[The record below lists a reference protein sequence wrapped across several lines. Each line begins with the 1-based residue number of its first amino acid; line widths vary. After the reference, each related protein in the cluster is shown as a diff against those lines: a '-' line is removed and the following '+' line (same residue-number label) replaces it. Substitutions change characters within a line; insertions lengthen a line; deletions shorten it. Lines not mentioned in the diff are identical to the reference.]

1 MLQKGEHFSS
11 METTI
16 QNDELVIIAGLDTG
30 QEDYDYSM
38 IELAELAQANHMEV
52 VDRVNQAIDRP
63 NPATYFGK
71 GKVQELADI
80 AAGDQATTII
90 TNDELSPSQLR
101 NLEKEVG
108 VRILDRTALILEIF
122 ATRAQTKEAKLQV
135 QIAELQYR
143 LPRLQTS
150 ASQRLDQQT
159 GSGGGGGFTNRGAG
173 ETKLE
178 MDRRTI
184 QNQISHL
191 RQELAEINQSEQ
203 TKRKQRDKSE
213 MPTAAL
219 VGYTNSGKST
229 IMNGLVRKYGEV
241 ESKTV
246 FEKNMLFATLDT
258 SVRRLT
264 LPGKKDFLL
273 SDTVGFVSKLPTQL
287 VESFKST
294 LAEAANADLLI
305 QVIDYSDPHYEEM
318 MATTKKTLKQIGI
331 TDIPMVNVFNKADK
345 TEIEFPVLEGD
356 NQVVISAK
364 QDDSLELLADVIRK
378 HLFKDYVQATLLIP
392 FADGSVVSYLN
403 EHTNILKTEYKSDG
417 TLLTVELSPQ
427 DYQRFAKYEAK

>member
-1 MLQKGEHFSS
+1 MD
-11 METTI
+11 TTI
-16 QNDELVIIAGLDTG
+16 QNDERVIITGLDTG
-30 QEDYDYSM
+30 QDNYNYPM
-38 IELAELAQANHMEV
+38 TELAELAQANHMEV
-52 VDRVNQAIDRP
+52 VQRVDQVIDRP

-71 GKVQELADI
+71 GKVAEIAELA
-80 AAGDQATTII
+80 AANDVATII

-101 NLEKEVG
+101 NLEDETGK
-108 VRILDRTALILEIF
+108 RILDRTALILEIF

-159 GSGGGGGFTNRGAG
+159 GGGSGFTNRGAG

-184 QNQISHL
+184 QHQITHL
-191 RQELAEINQSEQ
+191 RHELAAIDKSEE
-203 TKRKQRDKSE
+203 TKRKQRAKSNI
-213 MPTAAL
+213 PTAAL
-219 VGYTNSGKST
+219 VGYTNAGKST
-229 IMNGLVRKYGEV
+229 IMNGLVRRYGTV
-241 ESKTV
+241 EDKTV
-246 FEKNMLFATLDT
+246 FEKDMLFATLDT

-273 SDTVGFVSKLPTQL
+273 SDTVGFVSKLPTNL

-305 QVIDYSDPHYEEM
+305 QVIDYSDPNYEEM
-318 MATTKKTLKQIGI
+318 MQTTKETLKQIGI
-331 TDIPMVNVFNKADK
+331 DNIPMVNVFNKADK

-356 NQVVISAK
+356 DQVVISAK
-364 QDDSLELLADVIRK
+364 QEESLDLLVDVIRK
-378 HLFKDYVQATLLIP
+378 HLFKDYVEAKLLLP
-392 FADGSVVSYLN
+392 FSAGQQVSYLN
-403 EHTNILKTEYKSDG
+403 EHTNILDTEYRNDG
-417 TLLTVELSPQ
+417 TLLTVEMSPQ
-427 DYQRFAKYEAK
+427 DAQRFAQYQV

>member
-1 MLQKGEHFSS
+1 MD
-11 METTI
+11 TTI
-16 QNDELVIIAGLDTG
+16 QNDERVIITGLDTG
-30 QEDYDYSM
+30 QDDYNYSM
-38 IELAELAQANHMEV
+38 TELAELAQANHMEV
-52 VDRVNQAIDRP
+52 VQRVDQVIDRP

-71 GKVQELADI
+71 GKVAEIAELA
-80 AAGDQATTII
+80 AANDVTTVI

-101 NLEKEVG
+101 NLEDETGK
-108 VRILDRTALILEIF
+108 RILDRTALILEIF

-159 GSGGGGGFTNRGAG
+159 GGGSGFTNRGAG

-184 QNQISHL
+184 QHQITHL
-191 RQELAEINQSEQ
+191 RHELAAIDKSEE
-203 TKRKQRDKSE
+203 TKRKQRAKSNI
-213 MPTAAL
+213 PTAAL
-219 VGYTNSGKST
+219 VGYTNAGKST
-229 IMNGLVRKYGEV
+229 IMNGLVRRYGTV
-241 ESKTV
+241 EDKTV
-246 FEKNMLFATLDT
+246 FEKDMLFATLDT

-273 SDTVGFVSKLPTQL
+273 SDTVGFVSKLPTNL

-305 QVIDYSDPHYEEM
+305 QVIDYSDPNYEEM
-318 MATTKKTLKQIGI
+318 VQTTKETLKQIGI
-331 TDIPMVNVFNKADK
+331 DNIPMVNVFNKADK

-356 NQVVISAK
+356 DQVVISAK
-364 QDDSLELLADVIRK
+364 QEESLDLLVDVIRK
-378 HLFKDYVQATLLIP
+378 HLFKDYVEAKLLLP
-392 FADGSVVSYLN
+392 FSAGQQVSYLN
-403 EHTNILKTEYKSDG
+403 EHTNILDTEYRNDG
-417 TLLTVELSPQ
+417 TLLTVEMSPQ
-427 DYQRFAKYEAK
+427 DAQRFAQYQV

>member
-1 MLQKGEHFSS
+1 MD
-11 METTI
+11 TTI
-16 QNDELVIIAGLDTG
+16 QNDERVIITGLDTG
-30 QEDYDYSM
+30 QDDYNYSM
-38 IELAELAQANHMEV
+38 TELAELAQANHMEV
-52 VDRVNQAIDRP
+52 VQRVDQVIDRP

-71 GKVQELADI
+71 GKVAEIAELA
-80 AAGDQATTII
+80 AANDVATII

-101 NLEKEVG
+101 NLEDETGK
-108 VRILDRTALILEIF
+108 RILDRTALILEIF

-159 GSGGGGGFTNRGAG
+159 GGGSGFTNRGAG

-184 QNQISHL
+184 QHQIAHL
-191 RQELAEINQSEQ
+191 RHELAAIDKSEE
-203 TKRKQRDKSE
+203 TKRKQRAKSNI
-213 MPTAAL
+213 PTAAL
-219 VGYTNSGKST
+219 VGYTNAGKST
-229 IMNGLVRKYGEV
+229 IMNGLVRRYGTV
-241 ESKTV
+241 EDKTV
-246 FEKNMLFATLDT
+246 FEKDMLFATLDT

-273 SDTVGFVSKLPTQL
+273 SDTVGFVSKLPTNL

-305 QVIDYSDPHYEEM
+305 QVIDYSDPNYEEM
-318 MATTKKTLKQIGI
+318 MQTTKETLKQIGI
-331 TDIPMVNVFNKADK
+331 DNIPMVNVFNKADK

-356 NQVVISAK
+356 DQVVISAK
-364 QDDSLELLADVIRK
+364 QEESLDLLVDVIRK
-378 HLFKDYVQATLLIP
+378 HLFKDYVEAKLLLP
-392 FADGSVVSYLN
+392 FSAGQQVSYLN
-403 EHTNILKTEYKSDG
+403 EHTNILDTEYRNDG
-417 TLLTVELSPQ
+417 TLLTVEMSPQ
-427 DYQRFAKYEAK
+427 DAQRFAQYQV

>member
-1 MLQKGEHFSS
+1 MD
-11 METTI
+11 TTI
-16 QNDELVIIAGLDTG
+16 QNDERVIITGLDTG
-30 QEDYDYSM
+30 QDDYNYSM
-38 IELAELAQANHMEV
+38 AELAELAQANQMTV
-52 VDRVNQAIDRP
+52 VQRVDQVIDRP

-71 GKVQELADI
+71 GKVAEIAELAATNDV
-80 AAGDQATTII
+80 TTII

-101 NLEKEVG
+101 NLEDETGK
-108 VRILDRTALILEIF
+108 RILDRTALILEIF

-159 GSGGGGGFTNRGAG
+159 GGGSGFTNRGAG

-184 QNQISHL
+184 QHQITHL
-191 RQELAEINQSEQ
+191 RHELAAIDKSEE
-203 TKRKQRDKSE
+203 TKRKQRAKSNI
-213 MPTAAL
+213 PTAAL
-219 VGYTNSGKST
+219 VGYTNAGKST
-229 IMNGLVRKYGEV
+229 IMNGLVRRYGTV
-241 ESKTV
+241 EDKTV
-246 FEKNMLFATLDT
+246 FEKDMLFATLDT

-273 SDTVGFVSKLPTQL
+273 SDTVGFVSKLPTNL

-305 QVIDYSDPHYEEM
+305 QVIDYSDPNYEEM
-318 MATTKKTLKQIGI
+318 MQTTKETLKQIGI
-331 TDIPMVNVFNKADK
+331 DNIPMVNVFNKADK

-356 NQVVISAK
+356 DQVVISAK
-364 QDDSLELLADVIRK
+364 QEESLDLLVDVIRK
-378 HLFKDYVQATLLIP
+378 HLFKDYVEAKLLLP
-392 FADGSVVSYLN
+392 FSAGQQVSYLN
-403 EHTNILKTEYKSDG
+403 EHTNILDTEYRNDG
-417 TLLTVELSPQ
+417 TLLTVEMSPQ
-427 DYQRFAKYEAK
+427 DAQRFAQYQV

>member
-1 MLQKGEHFSS
+1 MD
-11 METTI
+11 TTI
-16 QNDELVIIAGLDTG
+16 QNDERVIITGLDTG
-30 QEDYDYSM
+30 QDNYNYSM
-38 IELAELAQANHMEV
+38 TELAELAQANHMEV
-52 VDRVNQAIDRP
+52 VQRVNQVIDRP

-71 GKVQELADI
+71 GKVAEIAELA
-80 AAGDQATTII
+80 AANDVATII

-101 NLEKEVG
+101 NLEDETGK
-108 VRILDRTALILEIF
+108 RILDRTALILEIF

-159 GSGGGGGFTNRGAG
+159 GGGSGFTNRGAG

-184 QNQISHL
+184 QHQITHL
-191 RQELAEINQSEQ
+191 RHELAAIDKSEE
-203 TKRKQRDKSE
+203 TKRKQRAKSNI
-213 MPTAAL
+213 PTAAL
-219 VGYTNSGKST
+219 VGYTNAGKST
-229 IMNGLVRKYGEV
+229 IMNGLVRRYGTV
-241 ESKTV
+241 EDKTV
-246 FEKNMLFATLDT
+246 FEKDMLFATLDT

-273 SDTVGFVSKLPTQL
+273 SDTVGFVSKLPTNL

-305 QVIDYSDPHYEEM
+305 QVIDYSDPNYEEM
-318 MATTKKTLKQIGI
+318 MQTTKETLKQIGI
-331 TDIPMVNVFNKADK
+331 DNIPMVNVFNKADK

-356 NQVVISAK
+356 DQVVISAK
-364 QDDSLELLADVIRK
+364 QEESLDLLVDIIRK
-378 HLFKDYVQATLLIP
+378 HLFKDYVEAKLLLP
-392 FADGSVVSYLN
+392 FSAGQQVSYLN
-403 EHTNILKTEYKSDG
+403 EHTNILDTEYRNDG
-417 TLLTVELSPQ
+417 TLLTVEMSPQ
-427 DYQRFAKYEAK
+427 DAQRFAQYQV

>member
-1 MLQKGEHFSS
+1 MD
-11 METTI
+11 TTI
-16 QNDELVIIAGLDTG
+16 QNDERVIITGLDTG
-30 QEDYDYSM
+30 QDDYNYSM
-38 IELAELAQANHMEV
+38 TELAELAQANHMEV
-52 VDRVNQAIDRP
+52 VQRVDQVIDRP

-71 GKVQELADI
+71 GKVAEIAELA
-80 AAGDQATTII
+80 AANDVATII

-101 NLEKEVG
+101 NLEDETGK
-108 VRILDRTALILEIF
+108 RILDRTALILEIF

-159 GSGGGGGFTNRGAG
+159 GGGSGFTNRGAG

-184 QNQISHL
+184 QHQITHL
-191 RQELAEINQSEQ
+191 RHELAAIDKSEE
-203 TKRKQRDKSE
+203 TKRKQRAKSNI
-213 MPTAAL
+213 PTAAL
-219 VGYTNSGKST
+219 VGYTNAGKST
-229 IMNGLVRKYGEV
+229 IMNGLVRRYGTV
-241 ESKTV
+241 EDKTV
-246 FEKNMLFATLDT
+246 FEKDMLFATLDT

-273 SDTVGFVSKLPTQL
+273 SDTVGFVSKLPTNL

-305 QVIDYSDPHYEEM
+305 QVIDYSDPNYEEM
-318 MATTKKTLKQIGI
+318 MQTTKETLKQIGI
-331 TDIPMVNVFNKADK
+331 DNIPMVNVFNKADK

-356 NQVVISAK
+356 DQVVISAK
-364 QDDSLELLADVIRK
+364 QEESLDLLVDIIRK
-378 HLFKDYVQATLLIP
+378 HLFKDYVEAKLLLP
-392 FADGSVVSYLN
+392 FSAGQQVSYLN
-403 EHTNILKTEYKSDG
+403 EHTNILDTEYRNDG
-417 TLLTVELSPQ
+417 TLLTVEMSPQ
-427 DYQRFAKYEAK
+427 DAQRLAQYQV

>member
-1 MLQKGEHFSS
+1 MD
-11 METTI
+11 TTI
-16 QNDELVIIAGLDTG
+16 QNDERVIITGLDTG
-30 QEDYDYSM
+30 QDDYNYSM
-38 IELAELAQANHMEV
+38 TELAELAQANHMEV
-52 VDRVNQAIDRP
+52 VQRVDQVIDRP

-71 GKVQELADI
+71 GKVAEIAELAATNDV
-80 AAGDQATTII
+80 TTII

-101 NLEKEVG
+101 NLEDETGK
-108 VRILDRTALILEIF
+108 RILDRTALILEIF

-159 GSGGGGGFTNRGAG
+159 GGGSGFTNRGAG

-184 QNQISHL
+184 QHQITHL
-191 RQELAEINQSEQ
+191 RHELAVIDKSEE
-203 TKRKQRDKSE
+203 TKRKQRAKSNI
-213 MPTAAL
+213 PTAAL
-219 VGYTNSGKST
+219 VGYTNAGKST
-229 IMNGLVRKYGEV
+229 IMNGLVRRYGTV
-241 ESKTV
+241 EDKTV
-246 FEKNMLFATLDT
+246 FEKDMLFATLDT

-273 SDTVGFVSKLPTQL
+273 SDTVGFVSKLPTNL

-305 QVIDYSDPHYEEM
+305 QVIDYSDPNYEEM
-318 MATTKKTLKQIGI
+318 MQTTKETLKQIGI
-331 TDIPMVNVFNKADK
+331 DNIPMVNVFNKADK

-356 NQVVISAK
+356 DQVVISAK
-364 QDDSLELLADVIRK
+364 QEESLDLLVDVIRK
-378 HLFKDYVQATLLIP
+378 HLFKDYVEAKLLLP
-392 FADGSVVSYLN
+392 FSAGQQVSYLN
-403 EHTNILKTEYKSDG
+403 EHTNILDTEYRNDG
-417 TLLTVELSPQ
+417 TLLTVEMSPQ
-427 DYQRFAKYEAK
+427 DAQRFAQYQV

>member
-1 MLQKGEHFSS
+1 MD
-11 METTI
+11 TNI
-16 QNDELVIIAGLDTG
+16 QNDELVIITGLDTG

-38 IELAELAQANHMEV
+38 TELAELAQANHMKV
-52 VDRVNQAIDRP
+52 VQRVDQVIDRP
-63 NPATYFGK
+63 NPATYCGK
-71 GKVQELADI
+71 GKVEEIADV
-80 AAGDQATTII
+80 AAANHASTII

-101 NLEKEVG
+101 NLEEETG
-108 VRILDRTALILEIF
+108 TRILDRTALILEIF
-122 ATRAQTKEAKLQV
+122 ATRAQTREAKLQV

-159 GSGGGGGFTNRGAG
+159 GGGSGFTNRGAG

-178 MDRRTI
+178 MDRRVI
-184 QNQISHL
+184 QRQISHL
-191 RQELAEINQSEQ
+191 RHELSDINRSEE
-203 TKRKQRDKSE
+203 TKRKQRAKSNIL
-213 MPTAAL
+213 TAAL
-219 VGYTNSGKST
+219 VGYTNAGKST
-229 IMNGLVRKYGEV
+229 IMNGLVRRYGAV
-241 ESKTV
+241 EDKTV

-273 SDTVGFVSKLPTQL
+273 SDTVGFVSKLPTNL

-318 MATTKKTLKQIGI
+318 MHTTEETLKQIGI
-331 TDIPMVNVFNKADK
+331 NNIPMINVFNKADK

-356 NQVVISAK
+356 DQVVISAK
-364 QDDSLELLADVIRK
+364 QPESLELLVDVIRK
-378 HLFKDYVQATLLIP
+378 HLFKDYVEVKLLLP
-392 FADGSVVSYLN
+392 FSEGQQVSYLN
-403 EHTNILKTEYKSDG
+403 EHTNILNTEYQNDG
-417 TLLTVELSPQ
+417 TLLTVEMSPQ
-427 DYQRFAKYEAK
+427 DAQRFAKYEV

>member
-1 MLQKGEHFSS
+1 MD
-11 METTI
+11 TTI
-16 QNDELVIIAGLDTG
+16 QNDERVIITGLDTG
-30 QEDYDYSM
+30 QDDYNYSM
-38 IELAELAQANHMEV
+38 TELAELAQANHMEV
-52 VDRVNQAIDRP
+52 VQRVDQVIDRP

-71 GKVQELADI
+71 GKVAEIAELA
-80 AAGDQATTII
+80 AANDVATII

-101 NLEKEVG
+101 NLEDETGK
-108 VRILDRTALILEIF
+108 RILDRTALILEIF

-159 GSGGGGGFTNRGAG
+159 GGGSGFTNRGAG

-184 QNQISHL
+184 QHQITHL
-191 RQELAEINQSEQ
+191 RHELAAIDKSEE
-203 TKRKQRDKSE
+203 TKRKQRAKSNI
-213 MPTAAL
+213 PTAAL
-219 VGYTNSGKST
+219 VGYTNAGKST
-229 IMNGLVRKYGEV
+229 IMNGLVRRYGTV
-241 ESKTV
+241 EDKTV
-246 FEKNMLFATLDT
+246 FEKDMLFATLDT

-273 SDTVGFVSKLPTQL
+273 SDTVGFVSKLPTNL

-305 QVIDYSDPHYEEM
+305 QVIDYSDPNYEEM
-318 MATTKKTLKQIGI
+318 MQTTKETLKQIGI
-331 TDIPMVNVFNKADK
+331 DNIPMVNVFNKADK

-356 NQVVISAK
+356 DQVVISAK
-364 QDDSLELLADVIRK
+364 QEESLDLLVDVICK
-378 HLFKDYVQATLLIP
+378 HLFKDYVEAKLLLP
-392 FADGSVVSYLN
+392 FSAGQQVSYLN
-403 EHTNILKTEYKSDG
+403 EHTNILDTEYRNDG
-417 TLLTVELSPQ
+417 TLLTVEMSPQ
-427 DYQRFAKYEAK
+427 DAQRFAQYQV

>member
-1 MLQKGEHFSS
+1 MD
-11 METTI
+11 TTI
-16 QNDELVIIAGLDTG
+16 QNDERVIITGLDTG
-30 QEDYDYSM
+30 QDDYNYSM
-38 IELAELAQANHMEV
+38 TELTELAQANHMEV
-52 VDRVNQAIDRP
+52 VQRVDQVIDRP

-71 GKVQELADI
+71 GKVAEIAELA
-80 AAGDQATTII
+80 AANDVATII

-101 NLEKEVG
+101 NLEDETGK
-108 VRILDRTALILEIF
+108 RILDRTALILEIF

-159 GSGGGGGFTNRGAG
+159 GGGSGFTNRGAG

-184 QNQISHL
+184 QHQITHL
-191 RQELAEINQSEQ
+191 RHELAAIDKSEE
-203 TKRKQRDKSE
+203 TKRKQRAKSNI
-213 MPTAAL
+213 PTAAL
-219 VGYTNSGKST
+219 VGYTNAGKST
-229 IMNGLVRKYGEV
+229 IMNGLVRRYGTV
-241 ESKTV
+241 EDKTV
-246 FEKNMLFATLDT
+246 FEKDMLFATLDT

-273 SDTVGFVSKLPTQL
+273 SDTVGFVSKLPTNL

-305 QVIDYSDPHYEEM
+305 QVIDYSDPNYEEM
-318 MATTKKTLKQIGI
+318 MQTTKETLKQIGI
-331 TDIPMVNVFNKADK
+331 DNIPMVNVFNKADK

-356 NQVVISAK
+356 DQVVISAK
-364 QDDSLELLADVIRK
+364 QEESLDLLVDVIRK
-378 HLFKDYVQATLLIP
+378 HLFKDYVEAKLLLP
-392 FADGSVVSYLN
+392 FSAGQQVSYLN
-403 EHTNILKTEYKSDG
+403 EHTNILDTEYRNDG
-417 TLLTVELSPQ
+417 TLLTVEMSPQ
-427 DYQRFAKYEAK
+427 DAQRFAQYQV